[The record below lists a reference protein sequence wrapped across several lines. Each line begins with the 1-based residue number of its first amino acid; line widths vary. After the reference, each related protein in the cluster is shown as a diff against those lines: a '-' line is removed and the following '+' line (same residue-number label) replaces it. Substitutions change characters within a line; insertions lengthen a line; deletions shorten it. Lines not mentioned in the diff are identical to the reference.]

1 MRARLAGIAALLFLA
16 SANAT
21 AAEMAYNENF
31 VVTAAE
37 RAIAN
42 EVLAKAEQFRR
53 EVAEE
58 WLGEELPPSIG
69 RVMIDVQIADGDE
82 GKTWAIDQPDRNFH
96 MVWLNTSR
104 ERALGSMLKHEMT
117 HVVLATEMPG
127 RLPAWANEG
136 AASLADDSERIG
148 IRRRTI
154 AWFAR
159 TGNWPSLERILDAP
173 NITADDKASY
183 SVSASVAEFLLT
195 RGDKQEFL
203 RFAVD
208 GKSNGWP
215 SSLLNH
221 YGINGVR
228 ELEQQWRD
236 WASDESTKTL
246 RVSRADSRS
255 ATPQQ

>member
-1 MRARLAGIAALLFLA
+1 MRTTNAAI
-16 SANAT
+16 SALIILVTAAAH

-31 VVTAAE
+31 VVTAPDSE
-37 RAIAN
+37 IAN
-42 EVLAKAEQFRR
+42 EVLTKSEQFRK
-53 EVAEE
+53 EVAKE

-69 RVMIDVQIADGDE
+69 RVMIDVQIAAADE
-82 GKTWAIDQPDRNFH
+82 GKTWAIDRPERSFH
-96 MVWLNTSR
+96 MVWLNTTR
-104 ERALGSMLKHEMT
+104 ERASGSMLKHEMT

-136 AASLADDSERIG
+136 AASLADDHERIG

-183 SVSASVAEFLLT
+183 SVSASLAGFLLT
-195 RGDKQEFL
+195 RGDKQQFL

-208 GKSNGWP
+208 GKSTGWH
-215 SSLLNH
+215 SALHNH

-228 ELEQQWRD
+228 ELAQHWQN
-236 WASDESTKTL
+236 WASEECTKTS
-246 RVSRADSRS
+246 RVSRTDSLS
-255 ATPQQ
+255 TTEQP